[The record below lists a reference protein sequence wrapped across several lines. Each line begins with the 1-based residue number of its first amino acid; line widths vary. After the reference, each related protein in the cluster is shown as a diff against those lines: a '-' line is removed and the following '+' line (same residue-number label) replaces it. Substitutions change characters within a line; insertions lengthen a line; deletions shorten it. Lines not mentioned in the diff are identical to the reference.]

1 MSWLSSF
8 EQRGF
13 VYSVAVL
20 FAVGGVVGAVEGELA
35 QRGELAFE
43 EVIHEEFVGVQAIS
57 ALLAAARCP
66 TRLSFLAERCGL
78 KLSQTIAIRICGG
91 CRLRM

>member
-1 MSWLSSF
+1 VAVPP
-8 EQRGF
+8 GD
-13 VYSVAVL
+13 VADHAVL
-20 FAVGGVVGAVEGELA
+20 FAVGGVVGAVEGEPA

-43 EVIHEEFVGVQAIS
+43 AVIHEEFVGVQAIS
-57 ALLAAARCP
+57 PLLAAAHCP